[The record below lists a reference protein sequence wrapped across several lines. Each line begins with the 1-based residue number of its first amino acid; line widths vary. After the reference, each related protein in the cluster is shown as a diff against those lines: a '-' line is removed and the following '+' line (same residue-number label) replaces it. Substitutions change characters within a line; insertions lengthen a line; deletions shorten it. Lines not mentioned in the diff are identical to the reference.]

1 MFELTDKVAIVT
13 GGGSGIGAAIAAAL
27 ADMGAQVTVADR
39 DPVGGKATVQRIE
52 AKGKKARFVELDV
65 TNEQA
70 CQRVVA
76 SVLAENGN
84 RLDTLVNNAGIGMV
98 GTILQTSSEDFD
110 RLWSVNVKGMFYLSR
125 AALPSMIARKEGSI
139 INIASSVGLTALGD
153 RFAYSTTKHAVV
165 GMTRSMA
172 IDHARS
178 AVRINCICPGR
189 VFTPFVQARLKE
201 YPDPKTFMEHLSA
214 GHPLNR
220 MAEPEEIAA
229 AAVYLASD
237 QARYVTGSCLMV
249 DGGFTAGK
257 LV

>member
-13 GGGSGIGAAIAAAL
+13 GAGSGIGAAIAAAL
-27 ADMGAQVTVADR
+27 ADMGALVTVADR
-39 DPVGGKATVQRIE
+39 DPVGGNATVKRIE
-52 AKGKKARFVELDV
+52 AKGKKARFAELDV
-65 TNEQA
+65 ANEEA
-70 CQRVVA
+70 CNRLVA

-110 RLWSVNVKGMFYLSR
+110 RLWSVNVKGIFHLSR
-125 AALPSMIARKEGSI
+125 AALPSMIARREGSI
-139 INIASSVGLTALGD
+139 INISSSVGVTALGD

-165 GMTRSMA
+165 GMTRCMA
-172 IDHARS
+172 IDHASS

-201 YPDPKTFMEHLSA
+201 YPDPKTFMERLSA